1 MKIYILILIALL
13 NSGISISQEEDNRK
27 IFIVDKNNKQPI
39 EYAHVVDDKGRI
51 MSISDKNGGLEI
63 PINNQDKNV
72 NFFKIFRYGYEK
84 FIFDSNEKIDTIRL
98 SQKIENLNE
107 VIITP
112 SKNDIVFLK
121 YYFKTY
127 DTKDGT
133 VRRYIDG
140 IVEYEINEEKNN
152 IDRKILEYRSMQND
166 TMIANEER
174 WFVQITYEG
183 TTIPNYKL
191 MSIYDFNKK
200 YNDYEIVESEKAT
213 NNLIIKDSKT
223 SKEIGKIYIDDD
235 GREKSAYLLEENY
248 SSETKKAVSSEGKV
262 VLKLEEEHYEN
273 LNDYYLKDR
282 QIIKKSLFRQ
292 KRKKE
297 DFAEYI
303 SFSKLI
309 FIEKSVESKEKGVK
323 FRRSSSNYT
332 NEFWKNQKYSEISK
346 PLVSIKKLN
355 ENLNKKSP

>member
-1 MKIYILILIALL
+1 MKVYILILIALL
-13 NSGISISQEEDNRK
+13 NSTVSISQEGDNRK
-27 IFIVDKNNKQPI
+27 IFIVDKSNNQPI
-39 EYAHVVDDKGRI
+39 EYAHVVDEKGRI
-51 MSISDKNGGLEI
+51 ISISDNNGGLEI
-63 PINNQDKNV
+63 PIDKQDKNA
-72 NFFKIFRYGYEK
+72 NFFNVYRYGYEK
-84 FIFDSNEKIDTIRL
+84 FIFNSNEKIDTISL

-107 VIITP
+107 VVIIP

-127 DTKDGT
+127 DTKNGT
-133 VRRYIDG
+133 IRRYIDG
-140 IVEYEINEEKNN
+140 IVEYEINKEKNS
-152 IDRKILEYRSMQND
+152 IDRKILEYRSLQND
-166 TMIANEER
+166 TMISKEES
-174 WFVQITYEG
+174 WFVQVTLEG

-191 MSIYDFNKK
+191 RSIYDFNKK
-200 YNDYEIVESEKAT
+200 YNDYKIVQSDKEI
-213 NNLIIKDSKT
+213 NNLIIKDPKT

-248 SSETKKAVSSEGKV
+248 SSETRKAYGSEGKV
-262 VLKLEEEHYEN
+262 VLRLEEEHYVN

-309 FIEKSVESKEKGVK
+309 FIESSLESKEKGVK

-346 PLVSIKKLN
+346 PLVSINKLN
-355 ENLNKKSP
+355 QNLNKN